1 VVKIAIATPATPA
14 TSPSFEETNKGETSV
29 LLGIVVSRQV
39 DITNTTTPW
48 KNSSR

>member
-1 VVKIAIATPATPA
+1 VVKIAIATPA

-48 KNSSR
+48 KKLKP